1 MHSHHTKHLSSVWA
15 ALLGLALVFGVTT
28 ITPATSHA
36 IPVAGDYA
44 FTSGF
49 TGTFTSNGN
58 AVTIWSFSVPSTIV
72 LWTDSDP
79 SVRPTTNDNTIFFA
93 ATQAGDVR
101 IDWSSNS
108 FTARL
113 NLTAG
118 GIGSFDGPFSYQL
131 ATNGTVPEPS
141 SVVLAGVGLLLL
153 LGYGWRQRRHAGLQ
167 VG

>member
-1 MHSHHTKHLSSVWA
+1 MHPHHTKHLSSVRTV
-15 ALLGLALVFGVTT
+15 LLGLALVFGATT
-28 ITPATSHA
+28 VIPATSYA
-36 IPVAGDYA
+36 IPVAGDYT

-49 TGTFTSNGN
+49 TGTFMSNGN
-58 AVTIWSFSVPSTIV
+58 ALTIWSFSVPSTIV

-118 GIGSFDGPFSYQL
+118 GIGSFGGPFSYQSV
-131 ATNGTVPEPS
+131 TNGTVPEPS
-141 SVVLAGVGLLLL
+141 SAVLTGLGLLLL
-153 LGYGWRQRRHAGLQ
+153 LGYRWRQRRHAKLQ

>member
-1 MHSHHTKHLSSVWA
+1 MHSHHTKHLSSVLA
-15 ALLGLALVFGVTT
+15 VLLGFALVCGVTT

-36 IPVAGDYA
+36 IPVAGDYT

-58 AVTIWSFSVPSTIV
+58 AVTVWSFSVPSTIV

-79 SVRPTTNDNTIFFA
+79 SVRPATNGNTIFFA

-101 IDWSSNS
+101 IDWSNTS

-141 SVVLAGVGLLLL
+141 SAVLTGVGPLLL
-153 LGYGWRQRRHAGLQ
+153 LGYGWRQRRHAGVQ

>member
-1 MHSHHTKHLSSVWA
+1 MHSHHTKHLSSVLA
-15 ALLGLALVFGVTT
+15 VLLGFALVCGVTT

-36 IPVAGDYA
+36 IPVAGDYT

-58 AVTIWSFSVPSTIV
+58 ALTVWSFSVPSTIV

-79 SVRPTTNDNTIFFA
+79 SVRPATNGNTIFFA

-101 IDWSSNS
+101 IDWSNTS

-118 GIGSFDGPFSYQL
+118 GIGSFDGPFSYQP
-131 ATNGTVPEPS
+131 AINGTVTES
-141 SVVLAGVGLLLL
+141 SSAALTGVGLLLL

>member
-15 ALLGLALVFGVTT
+15 VLLGLALVFGVTT

-36 IPVAGDYA
+36 IPVAGDYT

-58 AVTIWSFSVPSTIV
+58 ALTVWSFSVPSTIV
-72 LWTDSDP
+72 RWTDSDP
-79 SVRPTTNDNTIFFA
+79 SVRPATNGNTIFFA

-118 GIGSFDGPFSYQL
+118 GIGSFDGPFNYQP
-131 ATNGTVPEPS
+131 AINGTVPES
-141 SVVLAGVGLLLL
+141 SSAALTGVGLLLL
-153 LGYGWRQRRHAGLQ
+153 PGYGWRQRRHAGLQ

>member
-15 ALLGLALVFGVTT
+15 VLLGFALVFGVTT

-36 IPVAGDYA
+36 IPVAGDYT
-44 FTSGF
+44 FTSGV

-58 AVTIWSFSVPSTIV
+58 ALTVWSFSVPSTIV

-79 SVRPTTNDNTIFFA
+79 SVRPTTNDDTIFFA
-93 ATQAGDVR
+93 ATQVGDVR

-141 SVVLAGVGLLLL
+141 SVVLTGVGLLLL
-153 LGYGWRQRRHAGLQ
+153 LGYGWRQRRHAGVQ

>member
-1 MHSHHTKHLSSVWA
+1 MHSHHTKHLSSVLA
-15 ALLGLALVFGVTT
+15 VLLGFALVCGVTT

-36 IPVAGDYA
+36 IPVAGDYT

-58 AVTIWSFSVPSTIV
+58 ALTVWSFSVPSTIV

-79 SVRPTTNDNTIFFA
+79 SVRPATNGNTIFFA

-101 IDWSSNS
+101 IDWSNTS

-118 GIGSFDGPFSYQL
+118 GIGSFDREGFGNSDSVISGSL
-131 ATNGTVPEPS
+131 ASPTPPEGGDTKERGNETHETES
-141 SVVLAGVGLLLL
+141 RSHL
-153 LGYGWRQRRHAGLQ
+153 
-167 VG
+167 